1 MFYLRYENTGQTDVC
16 VARATKEVMK
26 KAEVTDFTSIRTP
39 GCLVMFNTELK
50 IRNNRESEGA
60 FSILNEYV
68 KWRGDS
74 YIEELYLAM
83 EKIHM
88 LSMEY
93 SVASDKDSDSIKA
106 KFCIQL
112 TNIINL
118 LDIETIHKFV
128 TEVRPLPLPPK
139 INVSFDEQIE
149 SDGLGTRNQTYI
161 VEDYKWLMALIVIFK
176 AVYGP
181 LAQLVY
187 GSDDNAK
194 KLPELQMLDI
204 LRQQPIAKHHS
215 FVKLRVYVT
224 TIVEKVFDKEKIG
237 DVKILSTQLS
247 RDIIPMLYLSK
258 AMFSKMI
265 TMDQTDDPAVTEFDI
280 VRHLFKDVNNKIK
293 NVGSP
298 DEAIRNKNK
307 PNEAEI
313 DSEDK
318 ESIIE
323 SYRIATD
330 VPPGIAVEFNWAT
343 SSIDFILRQL
353 PRGVKEKITEENLR
367 VGIQLAASFSPDGIS
382 NTHLNFLGVLFKSI
396 LDPRALRYLKAV
408 NIFNFIAIGYAI
420 LMGIDAKPLAY
431 MLVSKRSTS
440 NEDSTMNIA
449 SNLNSAKAKGYREEE
464 LSSYYPE
471 RHIDTTKG
479 DERPGELV
487 ILDWVSSNNLEMN
500 KYNWIT
506 PAMLN
511 IGVKDILLAT
521 LKNVIIDFL
530 IENEKLNKE
539 R

>member
-1 MFYLRYENTGQTDVC
+1 MFYLRYENSGQTYVC
-16 VARATKEVMK
+16 VARATKEVMEK
-26 KAEVTDFTSIRTP
+26 EEVTDFTGIRSQ
-39 GCLVMFNTELK
+39 GCLVMFDTKLK
-50 IRNNRESEGA
+50 IRNSREAEGA
-60 FSILNEYV
+60 FSVLNEYV
-68 KWRGDS
+68 KWRGDD
-74 YIEELYLAM
+74 YIDELYLAI
-83 EKIHM
+83 EKIYSITM
-88 LSMEY
+88 DY
-93 SVASDKDSDSIKA
+93 SVATAKDSDAIKN

-112 TNIINL
+112 ANIIDL
-118 LDIETIHKFV
+118 LDIEAIHKFV
-128 TEVRPLPLPPK
+128 TEVKPLPLPPK
-139 INVSFDEQIE
+139 INHNFDEQIE
-149 SDGLGTRNQTYI
+149 NDGLGTRNQTYI

-187 GSDDNAK
+187 GNEDNAM

-204 LRQQPIAKHHS
+204 LRQQPLNKHHS
-215 FVKLRVYVT
+215 FIKLKVYVT

-237 DVKILSTQLS
+237 DVKVLATQLS

-258 AMFSKMI
+258 AMFGKMI
-265 TMDQTDDPAVTEFDI
+265 TMDQTEDPAVTEFDI
-280 VRHLFKDVNNKIK
+280 VRYLFKDVNNKIK

-298 DEAIRNKNK
+298 DEAYRNKNK
-307 PNEAEI
+307 PNESEI

-343 SSIDFILRQL
+343 KDIETILRQL
-353 PRGVKEKITEENLR
+353 PKGIRNKITDENLR
-367 VGIQLAASFSPDGIS
+367 TGIQLSASFSPDSIS

-396 LDPRALRYLKAV
+396 LDPRALRYLKAA

-420 LMGIDAKPLAY
+420 MIGLEAKPLAY
-431 MLVSKRSTS
+431 MLVSKRVVSGD
-440 NEDSTMNIA
+440 DSTMNIA
-449 SNLNSAKAKGYREEE
+449 SNLNSAKVKGYREDE
-464 LSSYYPE
+464 LEVYYPE
-471 RHIDTTKG
+471 RHIDMSKG

-487 ILDWVSSNNLEMN
+487 ILDWARSNTIEMF

-506 PAMLN
+506 PTILN
-511 IGVKDILLAT
+511 IGVKDILIAT
-521 LKNVIIDFL
+521 LKNTITDFL